1 MAMMDGLEALGLGGM
16 NADNLYGD
24 KNKAAG
30 PASLEKEEPKKTKL
44 SATDER
50 DLIFDKSYECPVC
63 SKAFTA
69 KTVRTGKVHTIRFD
83 YDMRP
88 VYDVLDQIK
97 YEVVA
102 CPFCGYSV
110 LLRYHGSVSDRQCKI
125 LRETIASKF
134 HPQEWSK
141 DLYTYDEAKL
151 RYQLALANAVAR
163 NAKPSE
169 KAFICLKT
177 AWLLRGE
184 QESLAA
190 SQAPEEQIRACRDA
204 EIQHLGQALD
214 GFEQAR
220 QTENFPIAGMDDKTL
235 DYVMSAL
242 YFSQNRYQ
250 DCARFLGG
258 ILTSKN
264 ISKNLRT
271 KAEDL
276 KAMLV
281 EEMKKNKPV

>member
-24 KNKAAG
+24 KKPAAPSA
-30 PASLEKEEPKKTKL
+30 PAKEEAPVKKKL
-44 SATDER
+44 SATDEK

-63 SKAFTA
+63 SKPFTA
-69 KTVRTGKVHTIRFD
+69 KTVRTGKVHTLRFD

-88 VYDVLDQIK
+88 VYDVLDQVK

-102 CPFCGYSV
+102 CPYCGYSV
-110 LLRYHGSVSDRQCKI
+110 LLRYHGSVSDKQCKI

-134 HPQEWSK
+134 HPQQWSK
-141 DLYTYDEAKL
+141 DLYSYDEAKL
-151 RYQLALANAVAR
+151 RYQLALANAMAR
-163 NAKPSE
+163 NAKASE
-169 KAFICLKT
+169 KAYICLKT

-184 QESLAA
+184 QETLAQDGA
-190 SQAPEEQIRACRDA
+190 EEAKIKESKEA
-204 EIQHLGQALD
+204 ELKYLGQAID

-242 YFSQNRYQ
+242 YLSQKRYQ
-250 DCARFLGG
+250 DCARFLGS

-276 KAMLV
+276 KTMLA
-281 EEMKKNKPV
+281 EDMKQNKPM